1 MVQLSIKVGPSYPEF
16 DPIIQNFTVEVG
28 DEIRFNGAE
37 SYARMVE
44 DVIYPQDASDGL
56 LKIKLNASMSWQQT
70 LNISYLEDMLMM
82 LHM

>member
-1 MVQLSIKVGPSYPEF
+1 
-16 DPIIQNFTVEVG
+16 
-28 DEIRFNGAE
+28 
-37 SYARMVE
+37 MVE

-56 LKIKLNASMSWQQT
+56 LKIKLNASMSTRQQT